1 MSLLRELES
10 MGTWVCQCIF
20 SWFLF
25 RNLAQT
31 IPVSILWMYNTDAA
45 GIPFHPI
52 PVIQTHHS
60 LEPFTSNQYRQM
72 AKGFLQTQATS
83 LAEEFKTP
91 NDGLA
96 GLEG

>member
-1 MSLLRELES
+1 
-10 MGTWVCQCIF
+10 MGTWICQRIF
-20 SWFLF
+20 SWFQF
-25 RNLAQT
+25 GFMAQT
-31 IPVSILWMYNTDAA
+31 IPMSILWMYNTDAA

-52 PVIQTHHS
+52 PIIQTHHS

-72 AKGFLQTQATS
+72 AEGFREIRTTS

-96 GLEG
+96 